1 MEPKLFSLVET
12 VEEEEDRKVDASM
25 RFKKYFSVSPKGER
39 EGKERK
45 NFNEIIICQT
55 VRDKC
60 SLMSKTKYK
69 YSFVL
74 GIPEAFITWGHQG
87 RSLSNGTLV
96 LNSWEA
102 DFFQV

>member
-1 MEPKLFSLVET
+1 MS
-12 VEEEEDRKVDASM
+12 D
-25 RFKKYFSVSPKGER
+25 
-39 EGKERK
+39 
-45 NFNEIIICQT
+45 CQ
-55 VRDKC
+55 RQAFINAIK
-60 SLMSKTKYK
+60 KYK